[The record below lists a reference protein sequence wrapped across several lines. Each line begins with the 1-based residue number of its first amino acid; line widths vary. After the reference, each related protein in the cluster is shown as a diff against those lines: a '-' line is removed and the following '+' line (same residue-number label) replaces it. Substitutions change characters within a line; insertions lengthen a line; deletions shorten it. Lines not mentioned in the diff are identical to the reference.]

1 MTEKKIPL
9 PNSWALEWTKIP
21 LKASRDYTFFSVSN
35 IPASV
40 LKDSDGLSFTS
51 FIFDCHRLSTP
62 IHCSPL
68 RFYVLYTVAQ
78 FFGS

>member
-62 IHCSPL
+62 IHSPL